1 MSGENPSSGPAS
13 ARGVVV
19 YPSLHWH
26 VSTTDPLSEGQQRGA
41 DKFDLGEEGFGQIL
55 PRGVKR
61 GDVVTIEGERGTFK
75 TTFAINFLAQGLLK
89 GESVLLISLAD
100 RPQLL
105 GDQKIEKAEKTVSPS
120 ATPADRP
127 PLPGDQKEGPPR
139 TRMIARE
146 LLASA
151 LKKLM
156 QARGNAR
163 ELRPADLEVGSE
175 PFWREFVSVLG
186 QAGKGPSNQD
196 DWSTLTGKSKGQI
209 NAWVNPYRRK
219 PVKDQSQNGQWQD
232 PDPRLIEVNFKS
244 GMLQPEEFVQIVRA
258 ILEKL
263 PPPVVVRHGMTRIR
277 RVVLDDVSLIGL
289 SYPFLRRSSTT
300 GDLFLPAFV
309 HLMRNYGV
317 DLVMSGTTGHLPE
330 ANEAVQRAVALADAV
345 VSCRYCNVFGNQYVT
360 VRGQG
365 LMVAGE
371 EKGASRAESVLAV
384 VRRYRCSSEDD
395 PGTFELDLKQLEG
408 LVGFESGE
416 IRRPGVL
423 LYLFSQYK
431 YEPLCLYPGTGA
443 REPCSAR
450 PDIAKRKQGVHERYN
465 VSLQT
470 LIESAFGRPQTSA
483 VPAATRQAGTPEV
496 SVVSFDSTEAEAVH
510 DSLNLLQSGPIDRT
524 VIYSV
529 DEFCSTEEQRKPEEK
544 PGTANGSGATASK
557 AEPSVGEQPRRAPL
571 TTGAKK
577 DDEGKRRRHIVHWE
591 DSTVVRPYYANVLLL
606 AYRTDTEI
614 LGNPKIASGDSADKG
629 CCEWVNE
636 AIHLQPGDELRAP
649 DSWTWV
655 AALARAL
662 KDAWLKP
669 LVVPEGSDPDCFK
682 QGPAFWFDR
691 SAPETLSCALMDA
704 LIAAGY
710 GDQVL
715 KIREHKVEE
724 LWDDER
730 ELKRLRGDQDELCKT
745 FIDELKSRTP
755 AHLTDKESRELMALT
770 TLFNK
775 TDSADPHQR
784 RLPKNAC
791 VYLCW
796 YSQLRDLIDECP
808 DLAERL
814 NVFALPAGG
823 FTGDWFVGIARGSV
837 SIGLGREVLD
847 TLCSPAEEYKR
858 FARGVGLPT
867 LKEFYPKGKG
877 DPDAPR
883 FFAWPRGEHVGVERL
898 LEIHFHALSRE
909 FIPEYRNF
917 RSALATVALQLT
929 PMTGSRRDDK
939 KEDWEKEWMPSIQQN
954 VSRLCRQ
961 VQALCNM
968 AKEKEEEEEQAAKQQ

>member
-1 MSGENPSSGPAS
+1 MTGNTESPHPPK
-13 ARGVVV
+13 RGIVV
-19 YPSLHWH
+19 YPSLHWR
-26 VSTTDPLSEGQQRGA
+26 VSKAKVFRPAGVGE
-41 DKFDLGEEGFGQIL
+41 KHFNLGEGTLNRIL
-55 PRGVKR
+55 PHRIFR
-61 GDVVTIEGERGTFK
+61 GDVVMIEGERGTFK
-75 TTFAINFLAQGLLK
+75 TAFALNFLANGLCRK
-89 GESVLLISLAD
+89 ESVLLISLAN
-100 RPQLL
+100 RPQFLEP
-105 GDQKIEKAEKTVSPS
+105 GPEKKDYTDV
-120 ATPADRP
+120 PARAP
-127 PLPGDQKEGPPR
+127 
-139 TRMIARE
+139 MIAEE
-146 LLASA
+146 LFQGKISNEEGQVES
-151 LKKLM
+151 K
-156 QARGNAR
+156 
-163 ELRPADLEVGSE
+163 E
-175 PFWREFVSVLG
+175 PFKCAKIKHVG
-186 QAGKGPSNQD
+186 QAEQAA
-196 DWSTLTGKSKGQI
+196 LTALARKSRVKI
-209 NAWVNPYRRK
+209 HAWKNGYAAAEGRE
-219 PVKDQSQNGQWQD
+219 SQE
-232 PDPRLIEVNFKS
+232 RLVEITFEG
-244 GMLQPEEFVQIVRA
+244 GMLLPEEFVQIVCDV
-258 ILEKL
+258 LEKDL
-263 PPPVVVRHGMTRIR
+263 PGKGETRIR

-289 SYPFLRRSSTT
+289 SYPFLRRSETT
-300 GDLFLPAFV
+300 GDLFLSHFV
-309 HLMRNYGV
+309 DLMRQYGV
-317 DLVMSGTTGHLPE
+317 DLVMAGTTGHLEE

-365 LMVAGE
+365 TMVAGD
-371 EKGASRAESVLAV
+371 EKGASRAESLPAV
-384 VRRYRCSSEDD
+384 VRRFIGKGRED
-395 PGTFELDLKQLEG
+395 PGTFQLDLKQLDG

-431 YEPLCLYPGTGA
+431 HEPVCLYAGA
-443 REPCSAR
+443 KAGKLCSVC
-450 PDIAKRKQGVHERYN
+450 PDIVKRKEGVHERYN

-483 VPAATRQAGTPEV
+483 VPGAARQAGTPEV
-496 SVVSFDSTEAEAVH
+496 SVISFDSTEAEAVH
-510 DSLNLLQSGPIDRT
+510 DSLELLQSGPIDRT

-529 DEFCSTEEQRKPEEK
+529 DEFWSTEEQRKPEQK
-544 PGTANGSGATASK
+544 PKTSKGSVATPSN
-557 AEPSVGEQPRRAPL
+557 AEPSVGEQHRRAPL
-571 TTGAKK
+571 TTGDKEN
-577 DDEGKRRRHIVHWE
+577 DEKKRRRHIVHWE

-606 AYRTDTEI
+606 AYRIDEKI
-614 LGNPKIASGDSADKG
+614 LK
-629 CCEWVNE
+629 
-636 AIHLQPGDELRAP
+636 Q
-649 DSWTWV
+649 
-655 AALARAL
+655 ARAKRKNRSGWL
-662 KDAWLKP
+662 GTATESRRAKPKPPMSWADVVKLAETLHDAWIQVGACPPPKA
-669 LVVPEGSDPDCFK
+669 DPACFAP
-682 QGPAFWFDR
+682 GPAFWFDR

-704 LIAAGY
+704 LIAAKHGKEV
-710 GDQVL
+710 DR
-715 KIREHKVEE
+715 IREHNVEE

-730 ELKRLRGDQDELCKT
+730 ELKSLRGDQDKLCKT
-745 FIDELKSRTP
+745 FIDDLKKRSN
-755 AHLTDKESRELMALT
+755 AQLEKEERAELMALT
-770 TLFNK
+770 RLFNK
-775 TDSADPHQR
+775 TGSADPHER

-837 SIGLGREVLD
+837 SIGLGREVLN

-867 LKEFYPKGKG
+867 LKQFYPKGKG